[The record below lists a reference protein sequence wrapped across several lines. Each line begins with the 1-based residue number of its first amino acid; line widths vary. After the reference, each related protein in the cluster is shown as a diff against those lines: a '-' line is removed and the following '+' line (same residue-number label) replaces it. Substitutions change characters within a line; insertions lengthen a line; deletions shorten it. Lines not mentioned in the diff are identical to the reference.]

1 MNPSMIRKLKKMQEE
16 MEKAQRELESKEY
29 FGKSSGVVV
38 IMQGTRQVLDVQIDP
53 DLLEEVELL
62 QDSILIAVNDALNQ
76 IEKEQSETM
85 GQFTGGMGGLGF

>member
-76 IEKEQSETM
+76 IETEQSETM